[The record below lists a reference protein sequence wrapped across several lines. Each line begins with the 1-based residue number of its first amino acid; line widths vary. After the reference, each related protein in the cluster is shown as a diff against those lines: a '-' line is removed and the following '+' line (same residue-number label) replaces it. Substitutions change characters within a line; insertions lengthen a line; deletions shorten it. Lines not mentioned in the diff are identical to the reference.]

1 MLTREEFKR
10 SVEAYEDFENYL
22 DKLAE
27 LQINIWE
34 NDSVGWFRDQYMT
47 LLCKAMEQ
55 ELDNIYLNDLEEF
68 VYNNFSSENIDT
80 VYDKLVGENK

>member
-34 NDSVGWFRDQYMT
+34 NDSVGCFMDQYMS
-47 LLCKAMEQ
+47 LLCKTMGQ
-55 ELDNIYLNDLEEF
+55 KLDHIILNDLEEF
-68 VYNNFSSENIDT
+68 VYNNFSSENIDAI
-80 VYDKLVGENK
+80 YDKLSGENQ